1 MRMKELEARL
11 EEEVSNS
18 QLKSQKERKGEYED
32 NISKLN
38 EKRARKWL
46 CQRGKSHTLAFSDDE
61 LRKLNECFLA
71 LDDDGSGAIGID
83 ELEEPLIGL
92 GFADTR
98 EEVLAMIMDVDDDG
112 SGQIEFPEFLM
123 IIKNS
128 DASEKTARIN
138 KFFKDMSN
146 GVLGSKDVSF
156 NLIVQKFRRQ
166 YMIDAIMN
174 PSGRIEDKLEGMRI
188 LTNVKKTIEYHKEH
202 DDDEDD

>member
-1 MRMKELEARL
+1 MKELEARL

-98 EEVLAMIMDVDDDG
+98 EEVLEMIMDVDDDA
-112 SGQIEFPEFLM
+112 SG
-123 IIKNS
+123 
-128 DASEKTARIN
+128 
-138 KFFKDMSN
+138 
-146 GVLGSKDVSF
+146 
-156 NLIVQKFRRQ
+156 
-166 YMIDAIMN
+166 
-174 PSGRIEDKLEGMRI
+174 
-188 LTNVKKTIEYHKEH
+188 
-202 DDDEDD
+202 

>member
-1 MRMKELEARL
+1 MKELEARL

-98 EEVLAMIMDVDDDG
+98 DEVLDMIMDVDDDG

-146 GVLGSKDVSF
+146 GALGSKDVSF
-156 NLIVQKFRRQ
+156 NLIV
-166 YMIDAIMN
+166 
-174 PSGRIEDKLEGMRI
+174 
-188 LTNVKKTIEYHKEH
+188 
-202 DDDEDD
+202 